1 MSNLRT
7 LIYPIPP
14 SQLPSHLYIIMIQYI
29 HLHTSRE
36 HAPCR
41 WWSVAHIIIV
51 FRNFHMRFSNLLIQ
65 MFMQFLNIFSEANIV
80 LFTSFR
86 IDYFDVSFIVQ
97 LPAASA
103 MMIHIIFNDP
113 KLIVIVI
120 IPHRNVNIKRDMK

>member
-36 HAPCR
+36 HVPCR

-65 MFMQFLNIFSEANIV
+65 MFMQFLNIFSNIV

-120 IPHRNVNIKRDMK
+120 IPHRNVNYKRDMK